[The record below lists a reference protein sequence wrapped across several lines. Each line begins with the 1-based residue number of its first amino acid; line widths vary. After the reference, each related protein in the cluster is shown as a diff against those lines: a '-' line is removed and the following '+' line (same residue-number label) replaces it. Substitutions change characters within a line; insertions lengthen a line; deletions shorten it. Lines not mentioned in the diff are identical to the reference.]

1 MVGPAVALICFF
13 LSQKPGAYYR
23 SDQLT
28 TQKKREFRKVPSV
41 KVERAGGPPYRDT
54 HAHTQEKG
62 KKDIK
67 KEEKEQVD
75 RESKRKTDR

>member
-1 MVGPAVALICFF
+1 M
-13 LSQKPGAYYR
+13 SQKPGAYYR

-54 HAHTQEKG
+54 HAHTQEKV
-62 KKDIK
+62 KKD
-67 KEEKEQVD
+67 
-75 RESKRKTDR
+75 RERKRKSIYIEKARERAER